1 MKRDLRR
8 LLILIFLISLIPS
21 CNLLEDCK
29 TCKEVRDDGVNP
41 PTKGVGIPSCGDKL
55 EERESADAV
64 TIGGVT
70 TYWECS

>member
-1 MKRDLRR
+1 MKRFLRR
-8 LLILIFLISLIPS
+8 LLILIFFFALIPS
-21 CNLLEDCK
+21 CNLLDDCK
-29 TCKEVRDDGVNP
+29 TCKEVTDDGVNT

-55 EERESADAV
+55 EERESADPV